1 MTLELVD
8 LLCEIIRIQ
17 TDIIERQNIAIE
29 QERISEAAAAELL
42 KLQGRADIMKKRIGI
57 GGENEN

>member
-1 MTLELVD
+1 VTLELVD

-42 KLQGRADIMKKRIGI
+42 KLQERADIMKKRFGI

>member
-17 TDIIERQNIAIE
+17 TDIIEQQNIAIE

-42 KLQGRADIMKKRIGI
+42 KLQEEADIMKKRIGI

>member
-17 TDIIERQNIAIE
+17 TDIIRRQNEEIE
-29 QERISEAAAAELL
+29 QAEISEAAAAEL
-42 KLQGRADIMKKRIGI
+42 RAMQRTVDAMKRRI
-57 GGENEN
+57 GGENED

>member
-17 TDIIERQNIAIE
+17 TDIIRRQNEEIE
-29 QERISEAAAAELL
+29 QAEISEAAAAELREM
-42 KLQGRADIMKKRIGI
+42 QRTVDVMKRRI
-57 GGENEN
+57 GGENED

>member
-17 TDIIERQNIAIE
+17 TDIIRWQNEEIE
-29 QERISEAAAAELL
+29 QAEISEAAAAELREM
-42 KLQGRADIMKKRIGI
+42 QRTVDVMKRRI
-57 GGENEN
+57 GGENED

>member
-17 TDIIERQNIAIE
+17 TDIIRRQNEEIE
-29 QERISEAAAAELL
+29 QAEISEAAAAEL
-42 KLQGRADIMKKRIGI
+42 RAMQRTVDVMKRRI
-57 GGENEN
+57 GGENED

>member
-17 TDIIERQNIAIE
+17 TDIIRRQNEEIE
-29 QERISEAAAAELL
+29 QAEISEAAAAEL
-42 KLQGRADIMKKRIGI
+42 RAMQRTVDVIKRRI
-57 GGENEN
+57 GGENED

>member
-29 QERISEAAAAELL
+29 QERISETAAAELL
-42 KLQGRADIMKKRIGI
+42 KLQERADIMKKRIGI